1 MDKNKPPRAY
11 RMFRID
17 MRRLARLYDGC
28 LYAFSQTKERLKD
41 EERTKDEDIFRPT
54 TAPRI
59 GNLDWR
65 RHELALAMETSFP
78 ATLRESLLVRIISQT
93 ESYLVDIVR
102 EIASRDLQP
111 FRDRHREVTMS
122 QAEALSFTTIQ
133 QFQRK
138 LVDDECRSLGGK
150 NFSDLRKYFSKKF
163 SIDFGP
169 APTVVD
175 ALEELYARRHLL
187 VHAGGMVDRHY
198 THKFDRTLRVGQRL
212 LVSEEY
218 FIAAMETV
226 SQFAE
231 RLATDVN
238 ERYPHPVSV
247 SGLQTVVELVSEYYP
262 QLIAAAN
269 RAPETTLVAH
279 WFRAEFRTKDLA
291 DYHAVEDA
299 VFRHCDGS
307 FRIVDLVIGMKRISD
322 YVVQWL
328 VVGSKEI
335 VGSYISFL
343 VYLERQG
350 MITDLEKVRLEKR
363 HFADQPGWDR
373 FDLAKPKKMKNAFGT
388 PGAVDDKLPT

>member
-1 MDKNKPPRAY
+1 MDGRIAPKATTRGDQLDKNKLPRAY

-28 LYAFSQTKERLKD
+28 LYAFSQTKECLKD
-41 EERTKDEDIFRPT
+41 EERTKDEEIFRPT

-65 RHELALAMETSFP
+65 RHELVLAMETSFP

-163 SIDFGP
+163 SIGFGP
-169 APTVVD
+169 TSNVVD

-187 VHAGGMVDRHY
+187 VHAGGSALY
-198 THKFDRTLRVGQRL
+198 AQ
-212 LVSEEY
+212 
-218 FIAAMETV
+218 I
-226 SQFAE
+226 
-231 RLATDVN
+231 
-238 ERYPHPVSV
+238 
-247 SGLQTVVELVSEYYP
+247 
-262 QLIAAAN
+262 
-269 RAPETTLVAH
+269 
-279 WFRAEFRTKDLA
+279 
-291 DYHAVEDA
+291 
-299 VFRHCDGS
+299 
-307 FRIVDLVIGMKRISD
+307 
-322 YVVQWL
+322 
-328 VVGSKEI
+328 
-335 VGSYISFL
+335 
-343 VYLERQG
+343 
-350 MITDLEKVRLEKR
+350 
-363 HFADQPGWDR
+363 
-373 FDLAKPKKMKNAFGT
+373 
-388 PGAVDDKLPT
+388 